1 MKFRFIRQH
10 ADQGGVDALCRTM
23 GVTRGGY
30 WSWLRRKPSARDDA
44 NSVLLTQLHKAHRG
58 MRRVYGSPRMHR
70 HLVSL
75 GVRCSKT
82 RIEKLMRDNGILA
95 KQGKKFKPTTTD
107 SNHSLP
113 IAENIL
119 NRRFTWPAP
128 NQAWVA
134 DITYI
139 PTKQGWLYLATVM
152 DLFSRRII
160 GWAMGDRVDRHL
172 TIRALRMAVQ
182 RRRPPK
188 GLIHHSDR
196 GSQYASRDYQTELE
210 NHTMVCSMSRKGNC
224 WDNAPMESWYR
235 TLKVELFEDDAFATR
250 KQATAAIFEYMEVFY
265 DRQRIHTTIGGRTP
279 AEFEEQFRRKE
290 A

>member
-1 MKFRFIRQH
+1 
-10 ADQGGVDALCRTM
+10 
-23 GVTRGGY
+23 
-30 WSWLRRKPSARDDA
+30 
-44 NSVLLTQLHKAHRG
+44 
-58 MRRVYGSPRMHR
+58 
-70 HLVSL
+70 
-75 GVRCSKT
+75 
-82 RIEKLMRDNGILA
+82 
-95 KQGKKFKPTTTD
+95 
-107 SNHSLP
+107 
-113 IAENIL
+113 
-119 NRRFTWPAP
+119 
-128 NQAWVA
+128 
-134 DITYI
+134 
-139 PTKQGWLYLATVM
+139 M

-279 AEFEEQFRRKE
+279 AEFEEQFRRKD